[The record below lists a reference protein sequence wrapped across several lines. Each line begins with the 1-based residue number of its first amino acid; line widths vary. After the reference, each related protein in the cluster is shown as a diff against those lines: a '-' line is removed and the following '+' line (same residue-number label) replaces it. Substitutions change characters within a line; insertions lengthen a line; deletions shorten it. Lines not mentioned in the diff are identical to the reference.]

1 MKEIIEA
8 NLKARA
14 IEKMKLAKKP
24 EMVLLS

>member
-1 MKEIIEA
+1 MKAIIEA

-24 EMVLLS
+24 EIELLI